1 MRRSFFVSHH
11 ALLMGVRSVG
21 RPVEVRQGVPLRRW
35 SAGDGH
41 LWLVAVN
48 EGIAT
53 VAHKYE
59 GTFEVP
65 VRDVRL
71 RLCSMERVRERQMR
85 DLILGSVD
93 PSDVFVTADRLADL
107 RASLASKRDRFAW
120 ECAVEGICLMAEDP
134 AWMRSSGWPRAFIL
148 TAVDAIQD
156 M

>member
-1 MRRSFFVSHH
+1 MRRSFFISSH

-21 RPVEVRQGVPLRRW
+21 RAVEVRQGKPRRW
-35 SAGDGH
+35 DAGDGG
-41 LWLVAVN
+41 LWLVCVN

-71 RLCSMERVRERQMR
+71 RLCSMVQVRQRMMR

-93 PSDVFVTADRLADL
+93 PSDVFTTADRLADL
-107 RASLASKRDRFAW
+107 RASLTSKRDRFAW
-120 ECAVEGICLMAEDP
+120 ECAAEDICLMAEDP
-134 AWMRSSGWPRAFIL
+134 EWMRVSGWPRGFIL

>member
-1 MRRSFFVSHH
+1 MRRSFFVSSH

-21 RPVEVRQGVPLRRW
+21 RPVEVRQGKPRRW
-35 SAGDGH
+35 DSGGGG
-41 LWLVAVN
+41 LWLVAVE
-48 EGIAT
+48 EGTAT

-71 RLCSMERVRERQMR
+71 RLCSMVQVRQRMMR

-93 PSDVFVTADRLADL
+93 PSDVFTTADRLADL
-107 RASLASKRDRFAW
+107 RASLTSKRDRFAG
-120 ECAVEGICLMAEDP
+120 ECAAEDICLMAEDP
-134 AWMRSSGWPRAFIL
+134 EWMRVSGWPRGFIL